1 MQYYLAVVKRR
12 SCRKPTRW
20 KVLRMKILM
29 PLKSVNWRLVFLFF
43 MSALGSIGWHSPRA
57 SAAHPY
63 RGGIAWSIVLCRFSD
78 SPAPPHDAA
87 YYRDLI
93 VNRGTG
99 GLSDFIATV
108 AYGNADLTPSV
119 VKGWYT
125 EPFTRAQEDALGGGG
140 SPTRTR
146 KFQDCLDAAARDPT
160 DPYTPPP
167 GQLVAVITS
176 PGIDLFGMIGVGSFL
191 PDNVDMVGMSHEVG
205 HGLGF
210 SHSFSD
216 NTINAEYDDPWDMM
230 SAYNVFAD
238 PRPGARFGNAGPGFN
253 APHVDAMGW
262 LPRPRIFTAGADGA
276 PSSTVT
282 LAALNHPEASGFL
295 IARIPFDPGDPFH
308 YYTAEFRRD
317 DGFDGGLPASSVLI
331 HEVNLDASQGVY
343 HTYLLRQN
351 SAPDRPPAQMLNA
364 NGVTIAVNSVSEAT
378 NQAQITIGSQI
389 ADRCLVGFVWREASP
404 ADHVCVTVAIR
415 SQTAADNAQAAA
427 RRQPGGGPFGPDTCR
442 QGFVWRE
449 AFANDHVC
457 VTPPTRAQAAADN
470 GQAANRR
477 NPARFVFGPNTCA
490 SGFVWREA
498 DNSDFVCVSAAERG
512 TVRGENANLAL
523 HRNPGG
529 GPFGPDTCASGF
541 VWREAFPND
550 HVCVTP
556 VRRTQARAD
565 NGQANARLMKQN
577 IQ

>member
-1 MQYYLAVVKRR
+1 MKVFPIIGGGVRQSLFLLLAGVV
-12 SCRKPTRW
+12 SLAG
-20 KVLRMKILM
+20 VH
-29 PLKSVNWRLVFLFF
+29 
-43 MSALGSIGWHSPRA
+43 AARA
-57 SAAHPY
+57 ASEAHPY
-63 RGGIAWSIVLCRFSD
+63 RGGVGWSIVLCRFSD

-99 GLSDFIATV
+99 GLSDFIAAV
-108 AYGNADLTPSV
+108 SYGNSDLTPSV

-125 EPFTRAQEDALGGGG
+125 EPFTKAQEDALGGGG
-140 SPTRTR
+140 SPTRVR
-146 KFQDCLDAAARDPT
+146 KYQDCLDAAAHDPH

-176 PGIDLFGMIGVGSFL
+176 PGIDLFGMVGIGSFL
-191 PDNVDMVGMSHEVG
+191 PDTVDMVGMSHEVG

-216 NTINAEYDDPWDMM
+216 NATGAEYDDPWDMM

-253 APHVDAMGW
+253 APHIDEMGW
-262 LPRPRIFTAGADGA
+262 LPRPRIFTAGADGVA
-276 PSSTVT
+276 SRRIT

-295 IARIPFDPGDPFH
+295 IARIPFDPADPFH
-308 YYTAEFRRD
+308 YYTAEFCRA
-317 DGFDGGLPASSVLI
+317 DGFDGGLPASTVMI
-331 HEVNLDASQGVY
+331 HEVKLDASQGVY

-351 SAPDRPPAQMLNA
+351 AALGRPPVQSLNA
-364 NGVTIAVNSVSEAT
+364 NGVTITINSVNAAA
-378 NQAQITIGSQI
+378 NQAQITIGTQI
-389 ADRCLVGFVWREASP
+389 VDRCIVGFVWREASP
-404 ADHVCVTVAIR
+404 TDHVCVGGATRA
-415 SQTAADNAQAAA
+415 QAASDNAQAAA
-427 RRQPGGGPFGPDTCR
+427 RRQPGGGASGPDTCR

-457 VTPPTRAQAAADN
+457 VTPATRSQAAADN
-470 GQAANRR
+470 QQTANRR

-498 DNSDFVCVSAAERG
+498 DASDFVCVTGAERT
-512 TVRGENANLAL
+512 TVRDENSSPAL

-529 GPFGPDTCASGF
+529 GAFGPDTCASGF
-541 VWREAFPND
+541 VWRDAFPGD
-550 HVCVTP
+550 HICVTGG
-556 VRRTQARAD
+556 RRDQARSD
-565 NGQANARLMKQN
+565 NAQAHARLMKQN
-577 IQ
+577 VN